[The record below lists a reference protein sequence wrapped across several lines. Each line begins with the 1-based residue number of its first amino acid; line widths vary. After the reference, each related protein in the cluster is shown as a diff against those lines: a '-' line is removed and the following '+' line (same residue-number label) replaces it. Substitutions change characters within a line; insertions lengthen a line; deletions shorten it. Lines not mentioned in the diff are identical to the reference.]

1 MPGMLTGDRMVRL
14 EVAGIC
20 QQSISHTSN
29 YAMTVP
35 FGSMSKAMQ
44 NINRMGGK
52 VVGVHISDIKAAA
65 AQSVSTA
72 TANVT
77 DKTPPKTPTQSKKG
91 KKK

>member
-14 EVAGIC
+14 EVTGIC

-29 YAMTVP
+29 YAVTVP
-35 FGSMSKAMQ
+35 FGSMSSAMQ

-52 VVGVHISDIKAAA
+52 VVGVHVSDVKAAA
-65 AQSVSTA
+65 AQPVPTA
-72 TANVT
+72 TATAT
-77 DKTPPKTPTQSKKG
+77 DKTPTQSKKG